1 MGEFI
6 LRAQNHFCLSPHFE
20 VVGEKVD
27 WLWPQGIMQSSSPQ
41 SLVCALLLE
50 QLGALS

>member
-6 LRAQNHFCLSPHFE
+6 LQAQDHFCLSPRFE

-27 WLWPQGIMQSSSPQ
+27 WLWQSSSPQ
-41 SLVCALLLE
+41 SLVCTLLLE
-50 QLGALS
+50 QLGALT